1 MRSVLRWGIYCWL
14 LSGLAWAQAPD
25 YSGMAEMPGR
35 FTYFVVH
42 DTKAGVEPPWAARVG
57 VLRLSK
63 DGKPNYQSLNITNW
77 GPGQE
82 LPNDIEC
89 CCPLPGR
96 AGEFLVAESGYY
108 HGRFGRIFRLR
119 VQRVPGSELYF
130 GEVLG
135 HFQFDQPGADGDTED
150 ARQLEGIACI
160 EQDGQLI
167 LVLGR
172 RGGNGQPGELIW
184 GPLALDPMRF
194 GPTQVR
200 ALDLGDH
207 RLRAC
212 SDLLWHRG
220 ELLCVASYDPGN
232 LGPFQSFVYSLGKR
246 DWQVDPQR
254 LWVLDGLKVEALAP
268 CSLPG
273 SELCVGTDDEDYQ
286 GIWRPLGER
295 P

>member
-1 MRSVLRWGIYCWL
+1 MRVSSRGSRVSSKTVSSYWCWG
-14 LSGLAWAQAPD
+14 
-25 YSGMAEMPGR
+25 
-35 FTYFVVH
+35 
-42 DTKAGVEPPWAARVG
+42 AG
-57 VLRLSK
+57 
-63 DGKPNYQSLNITNW
+63 
-77 GPGQE
+77 
-82 LPNDIEC
+82 
-89 CCPLPGR
+89 
-96 AGEFLVAESGYY
+96 
-108 HGRFGRIFRLR
+108 
-119 VQRVPGSELYF
+119 
-130 GEVLG
+130 
-135 HFQFDQPGADGDTED
+135 
-150 ARQLEGIACI
+150 
-160 EQDGQLI
+160 
-167 LVLGR
+167 
-172 RGGNGQPGELIW
+172 GGNGQPGELIW